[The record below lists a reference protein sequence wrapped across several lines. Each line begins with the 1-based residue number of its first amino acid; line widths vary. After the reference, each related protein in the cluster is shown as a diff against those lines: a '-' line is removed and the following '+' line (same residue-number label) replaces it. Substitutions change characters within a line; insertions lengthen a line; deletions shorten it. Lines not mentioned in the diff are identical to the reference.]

1 MVACP
6 EQGTLLQTSPPDNG
20 ALSAVCQPLPGSFFV
35 ARGHGLAYKKPMQSY
50 SRFLLLHK
58 NFPQPREMAFRVK
71 DWLLSRGVRSEIHSA
86 ETEAVQLRILA
97 AASDVVLVLGGDG
110 TMVGIARRL
119 ASVNTPMVGMNFGR
133 VGFLAEIP
141 SLNWEQSLTDLL
153 EQRWTLERH
162 LALHWQVFSRQ
173 QDGWFIKNEGV
184 AINDLVTAHG
194 VVARAVS
201 LRLTIDGVH
210 LSTMRCDGVIVA
222 TPLGSTAY
230 NASAGGPLTI
240 PSMHAQLVTP
250 ICPFAGAFPP
260 LTVPSSSRIQ
270 IEACRQGDEVILSV
284 DGQENLPLAVGDVLE
299 VTGAPGQLQM
309 LVSDSSWYLRRL
321 IERGIVT
328 SGPDYQTH

>member
-1 MVACP
+1 MGARQPCA
-6 EQGTLLQTSPPDNG
+6 GASP
-20 ALSAVCQPLPGSFFV
+20 ARFFV
-35 ARGHGLAYKKPMQSY
+35 ACGHGLAYKKPMRPY

-58 NFPQPREMAFRVK
+58 DFPQPRETAIHVK

-86 ETEAVQLRILA
+86 GTDAVQLRGLA
-97 AASDVVLVLGGDG
+97 ASSDVVLVLGGDG

-141 SLNWEQSLTDLL
+141 SHNWEQPLTDLL
-153 EQRWTLERH
+153 EQRWILEKH

-173 QDGWFIKNEGV
+173 KEGWFIKNEGV

-201 LRLTIDGVH
+201 LKLTIDGVH

-250 ICPFAGAFPP
+250 ICPFAGAVPP
-260 LTVPSSSRIQ
+260 LTVPSSSRIR

-299 VTGAPGQLQM
+299 VTGSPGQLQM
-309 LVSDSSWYLRRL
+309 LVSDSNWYLRRL
-321 IERGIVT
+321 IDRGIVT
-328 SGPDYQTH
+328 SGPDYQTQE